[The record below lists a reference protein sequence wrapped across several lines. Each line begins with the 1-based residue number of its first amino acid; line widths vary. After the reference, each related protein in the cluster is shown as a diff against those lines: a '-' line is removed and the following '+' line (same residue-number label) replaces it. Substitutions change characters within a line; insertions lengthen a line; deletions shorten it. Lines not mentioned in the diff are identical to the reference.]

1 MKNTIFVLK
10 EDSPKYKQIYEHF
23 KLFIE
28 RGDICPNDPL
38 RSIRQLAD
46 SLQVS
51 RNTTLMAYDQLVAE
65 GYIRGEG
72 RKGYFV
78 NEIEPVLFQDT
89 VIPTASKETETVTPV
104 DIDFRPGP

>member
-1 MKNTIFVLK
+1 MKNIIFAFND
-10 EDSPKYKQIYEHF
+10 DSPKYKQIYEQF

-28 RGDICPNDPL
+28 HGDYWKTNNCLPL
-38 RSIRQLAD
+38 RQLAD

-78 NEIEPVLFQDT
+78 NELEPLLFQEN
-89 VIPTASKETETVTPV
+89 VHFYS
-104 DIDFRPGP
+104 